1 MILSLPVIHFKT
13 KDKSQLDF
21 FATLRL
27 RVDSYFKENNISKNH
42 NRQMVIKTIVL
53 LSVYIFSFVAL
64 LLFTPSFGIALLIWS
79 LMGFAKAGIGMS
91 VMHDANH
98 GAYSSGKKINSFIGH
113 TINLVGGCVF
123 NWKLQHNV
131 LHHTYTNIADM
142 DEDIE
147 DKLVMRFS
155 PHKKVKWFHKFQFIY
170 AFIFYGIL
178 TLYWALLKDFV
189 QFYKFTKSGLNKDI
203 KKENRKTLA
212 KIIIS
217 KLIYFSVIIG
227 IPLVIFQIPAG
238 QLITG
243 YLLMHFIAGVV
254 LSVVFQMAHTVEH
267 TSHPLPDKN
276 NNIENSW
283 AVHQMNTTVNFARHN
298 KIISWYVGGLNF
310 QVEHH
315 LFPTICHVHYPA
327 IAPIVKATA
336 EEFGVPYLEH
346 ITFGEALRS
355 HIRTLKRFGKTE
367 PVKEAVT

>member
-1 MILSLPVIHFKT
+1 MAVPSVQFNAS
-13 KDKSQLDF
+13 DQSQLVF
-21 FATLRL
+21 FSTLRK
-27 RVDSYFKENNISKNH
+27 RVDNYFKENNLSRNY
-42 NRQMVIKTIVL
+42 NRKMILKSVIL
-53 LSVYIFSFVAL
+53 LSVYVFSFAAL
-64 LLFTPSFGIALLIWS
+64 LFLAPSFGIALLIWS
-79 LMGFAKAGIGMS
+79 LMGIAKAGIGMS

-98 GAYSSGKKINSFIGH
+98 GAYSSNRKINTIMGH

-131 LHHTYTNIADM
+131 LHHTYTNIVDL

-155 PHKKVKWFHKFQFIY
+155 PHKKVKWFHRFQFVY
-170 AFIFYGIL
+170 AFLFYGIL
-178 TLYWALLKDFV
+178 TLYWAIAKDFV
-189 QFYKFTKSGLNKDI
+189 QFYKFTKSGLSKDS
-203 KKENRKTLA
+203 KKENRVTLV
-212 KIIIS
+212 KIIFS

-227 IPLVIFQIPAG
+227 IPLVVFQIPFR

-243 YLLMHFIAGVV
+243 YLLMHFIAGVI

-267 TSHPLPDKN
+267 TSHPLPDEN

-283 AVHQMNTTVNFARHN
+283 AVHQMNTTVNFARKN
-298 KIISWYVGGLNF
+298 KFISWYVGGLNF

-315 LFPTICHVHYPA
+315 LFPTVCHVHYPA

-336 EEFGVPYLEH
+336 EEFGIPYLEH

-355 HIRTLKRFGKTE
+355 HVRTLKRFGKE
-367 PVKEAVT
+367 EHLKSVVA